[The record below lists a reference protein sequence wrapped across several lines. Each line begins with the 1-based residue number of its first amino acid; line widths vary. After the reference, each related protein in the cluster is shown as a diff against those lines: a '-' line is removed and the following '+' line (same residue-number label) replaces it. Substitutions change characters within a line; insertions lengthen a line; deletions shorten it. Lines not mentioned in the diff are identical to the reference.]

1 MVTSDSDLYK
11 VTPTFSFIENH
22 SSKVLNAKL
31 CLMAV
36 FWWNIVCVEFVLK
49 VQLVQHG
56 GICALKD
63 TQRHRKIFLF
73 DDLRQIGNYILLPK
87 YLVKGK

>member
-1 MVTSDSDLYK
+1 
-11 VTPTFSFIENH
+11 
-22 SSKVLNAKL
+22 
-31 CLMAV
+31 MAV
-36 FWWNIVCVEFVLK
+36 FWWNVVCVEFVLK

-56 GICALKD
+56 GISALKD

-73 DDLRQIGNYILLPK
+73 DDLRQIGSYFTSPK